1 MYESL
6 DVILIRQPT
15 MSCSVF
21 EDAAHSLLYLKSAY
35 PTSRDDGSF
44 DQHGLAFEASK
55 PESSATSIL
64 RIDNAGNLFL
74 EAALLSMKCLI
85 AGCQEKALVN
95 CIKLSFEI

>member
-1 MYESL
+1 MAEMYESL

-44 DQHGLAFEASK
+44 DQHGLAFEAS
-55 PESSATSIL
+55 ATSIL